1 MLSISFSEED
11 AKGVIYPHDDPL
23 VLILT
28 ENGADI
34 KRALVDG
41 GSSANILFARAFDA
55 MRIGR
60 KYLTPVS
67 YPVIGFNGSTVRP
80 EGSIVLQV
88 RMGEGPAVRDVMAEF
103 LVIDVPSA
111 YNAIVGRPLIHDMQA
126 VVSTYH
132 LTMVYVSNAGT
143 TERVRGSQTMAR
155 ECYVSALKQPGRQPT
170 CEQTPAK
177 RERIPSTHDLAMENF
192 DTRPVTAPRPSLG
205 GETVKIELQHGVP
218 GRLVRVG
225 SDIDVDTRCYLVELL
240 RESVD
245 VFAFSADEM
254 PGIHPDVIVHKLN
267 VNRRARP
274 VRQKKR
280 NFSTEKMEA
289 IRSEVN
295 KLLAAG
301 FIEPCTYPEWLANVV
316 MVRKPSMKW
325 RMCVDF
331 TDLNRAC
338 PKDCY
343 PLPRIDRL
351 VDSTSGHALLS
362 FMDAFSGY
370 HQVSLYEPNRT
381 KAAFITDS
389 GVFCYKA
396 MPFGL
401 RNAGATYQKL
411 VDKVFTNQKGRNVEV
426 YVDDSIVKIH
436 LATDHVADLRET
448 FETLRRYRM
457 KLNPEK
463 CVFGVRSG
471 KFLGFMVSERGI
483 DANPDKIEAILSVPE
498 PKCIKDIHRLTGRMA
513 ALTRFISKSADK
525 ALPFFV
531 ILRQN
536 KLFEWGKDQSKA
548 FQAVKI
554 HLRSLPTVARPEQ
567 GEILHL
573 YISASAKTVAAVLLV
588 ERQKTQLPIYFVSH
602 VLNAVE
608 RRYPLVEKIAYAVV
622 VAARKLRPYFDAH
635 AIDIL
640 TNQPLE
646 KSLQKME
653 TSGRLLKWAIE
664 LSEYVITY
672 KPRVSIKAQALSD
685 FIVETSYYEEEDA
698 IGVWKVLVDG
708 SSASTGLGAGVIMI
722 SPQGDVFEYAVKF
735 KFKASNNEAEYEAAL
750 AGIQLCISAEARR
763 IEMTTDSQLV
773 ANQFNGT
780 YETREPSMT
789 AYLAKLKSVASGLDY
804 FKIKLVPRAMNTQ
817 ADALAKLASSSF
829 NDLERTVMVEILKE
843 RSIDEQPP
851 KDVCFTTAGREWY
864 DDILA

>member
-1 MLSISFSEED
+1 MITKGRDVKKYCMFHRDIGHYTEECVQLKENIEDLIRKGRLSQYRTKAGPSRQQNAQPRQTEYRKQGNSSMQDDAYRQNHAETSRQGGNPTGRKITIDVITGGPVYGGSVSGAKKSLSEYRHLVNALSVEERPRPSPMLSISFSEED
-11 AKGVIYPHDDPL
+11 AKGIVFPHDDPL

-28 ENGADI
+28 VNGADI

-41 GSSANILFARAFDA
+41 GSSANILFARVFDA

-103 LVIDVPSA
+103 LVIDEPSA

-132 LTMVYVSNAGT
+132 LTMVYISNVGT
-143 TERVRGSQTMAR
+143 TEHVRGSQTMAR
-155 ECYVSALKQPGRQPT
+155 ECYVSALKQSSRQPT
-170 CEQTPAK
+170 CEQTPSK
-177 RERIPSTHDLAMENF
+177 RERVPSTHDLAMENF
-192 DTRPVTAPRPSLG
+192 DTWPVTAPHPSPG
-205 GETVKIELQHGVP
+205 GETVEIELRPGVP
-218 GRLVRVG
+218 GRVVRVG
-225 SDIDVDTRCYLVELL
+225 SDMDVDTCCHLVELL
-240 RESVD
+240 RESAD

-267 VNRRARP
+267 VDRRARP

-280 NFSTEKMEA
+280 NFSTEKIEA
-289 IRSEVN
+289 IKSEVN
-295 KLLAAG
+295 KLLAEG

-316 MVRKPSMKW
+316 MVKKPSGKW

-343 PLPRIDRL
+343 PLPRIDKL
-351 VDSTSGHALLS
+351 VYSTSGHELLS

-370 HQVSLYEPNRT
+370 HHVSLYEPDRT

-389 GVFCYKA
+389 GVFCYRA

-411 VDKVFTNQKGRNVEV
+411 VDKVFANQKRKE
-426 YVDDSIVKIH
+426 Y
-436 LATDHVADLRET
+436 HVADLRET
-448 FETLRRYRM
+448 FETLRRYQM

-463 CVFGVRSG
+463 CVFDVRSG
-471 KFLGFMVSERGI
+471 KFLGFM
-483 DANPDKIEAILSVPE
+483 
-498 PKCIKDIHRLTGRMA
+498 
-513 ALTRFISKSADK
+513 
-525 ALPFFV
+525 
-531 ILRQN
+531 N
-536 KLFEWGKDQSKA
+536 KLFVWGKEQSKA
-548 FQAVKI
+548 FQALKN
-554 HLRSLPTVARPEQ
+554 HLGFLPTVARPEQ
-567 GEILHL
+567 GEILQL

-588 ERQKTQLPIYFVSH
+588 ERQKIQLSIYFVSH
-602 VLNAVE
+602 VLNAAE
-608 RRYPLVEKIAYAVV
+608 RRYSLVEKIAYAVV

-653 TSGRLLKWAIE
+653 TFGRLLKWAIE
-664 LSEYVITY
+664 LSEYVIMY

-685 FIVETSYYEEEDA
+685 FIVETSYYEEEGS
-698 IGVWKVLVDG
+698 IGTWKVSVDG
-708 SSASTGLGAGVIMI
+708 SSASTGSGARVIMV

-750 AGIQLCISAEARR
+750 AGIQLCI
-763 IEMTTDSQLV
+763 
-773 ANQFNGT
+773 
-780 YETREPSMT
+780 Y
-789 AYLAKLKSVASGLDY
+789 
-804 FKIKLVPRAMNTQ
+804 PRKKNV
-817 ADALAKLASSSF
+817 L
-829 NDLERTVMVEILKE
+829 R
-843 RSIDEQPP
+843 
-851 KDVCFTTAGREWY
+851 
-864 DDILA
+864 